1 MPRPSGTR
9 VLNRHAI
16 VLFLGLA
23 AIVSLVPVPAAT
35 YSLAAAGFLLGLLGL
50 LLDPGQPGA
59 RAKAA
64 HLLQASGIA
73 LLTADAIGSA
83 RWSLPVAIAE
93 LGIALAIL
101 GVLFEMIVGF
111 GALRLG
117 IAIQALGDVL
127 YVLAFALAVLRR
139 TRMPS
144 GGGWVFIALAGSLSV
159 FAAVYNLRLQMQR
172 LRNPNAGWRFGV
184 ASVDDAGIGIRTPR
198 GETRI
203 AWQHV
208 KAVERLDGR
217 HLILILPSPLPRELQ
232 GSDLPFEELR
242 QGAAEVIPAESAL
255 PDRYGFILH
264 EQELGR
270 PLPDAEGELRKRLA
284 AAGS

>member
-1 MPRPSGTR
+1 

-50 LLDPGQPGA
+50 LLDLGQPGA

-64 HLLQASGIA
+64 HMLQALGIA

-93 LGIALAIL
+93 LGIALAIM

-111 GALRLG
+111 GALRVG
-117 IAIQALGDVL
+117 VAIQALGDVL
-127 YVLAFALAVLRR
+127 YVLAFALAVLRKAR
-139 TRMPS
+139 APS
-144 GGGWVFIALAGSLSV
+144 AGGWVFIALAGSLSG
-159 FAAVYNLRLQMQR
+159 FAAVYNLRLQVQR
-172 LRNPNAGWRFGV
+172 LGNPTAGWRFGV
-184 ASVDDAGIGIRTPR
+184 SSVDETGIRVRTPA

-208 KAVERLDGR
+208 KGVERLDGR

-232 GSDLPFEELR
+232 ENNLPLEELR
-242 QGAAEVIPAESAL
+242 QESAEVIPDGSAL

-270 PLPDAEGELRKRLA
+270 SLPDAESELRKRLA
-284 AAGS
+284 AARS